1 MNGDLEIY
9 VHYIPK
15 TWQMVIHYVYED
27 GTEAAEAYIAT
38 IVTGEQYSVASPE
51 IPGYTA
57 IPALVSGT
65 NPGRSEEFTV
75 VYVKKAD
82 HPKYRDIEDYGT
94 PTGLD
99 GLFAQIGICAE

>member
-27 GTEAAEAYIAT
+27 GTEAAETHITT

-57 IPALVSGT
+57 MPAQVSGT

-82 HPKYRDIEDYGT
+82 RPKYRDIEDYGT